1 MDEERMDTPQERLR
15 QMGCPDP
22 REVVEIYRA
31 DGPSEVVETFVSAQP
46 LPGGKQA
53 PRRHPEKRRVVS
65 RPKKRRQPF
74 GGIVDLLWDACFA
87 CWWAWQSDV

>member
-15 QMGCPDP
+15 QLGCPDP

-46 LPGGKQA
+46 LPGG
-53 PRRHPEKRRVVS
+53 
-65 RPKKRRQPF
+65 
-74 GGIVDLLWDACFA
+74 
-87 CWWAWQSDV
+87 